1 MTTKAMRIYPLT
13 VLALLAMMMVLPAT
27 AHAAEGNTP
36 LPQQYWPHKG
46 FMGKYD
52 KAALQRGFQVYREAC
67 ASCHSL
73 RLLAYRNLQD
83 LGFTE
88 AQVKAVASE
97 ATVMDGPN
105 DEGDMFERAAAPA
118 DRFVSPFAN
127 DEQAR
132 FSNNGALPP
141 DMSLLIKAR
150 HGGED
155 YIYALLTGYGA
166 APEDVD
172 IPDGMHWNH
181 YFPGNQIAMPQ
192 PLSDGQIT
200 YSSGRS
206 ASVESASR
214 DVVQFLAWASEPH
227 MEYRKTIGLKV
238 LFFMLFFAG
247 FAYAAKR
254 RIWADVH

>member
-1 MTTKAMRIYPLT
+1 MIRKTTRIYPLMM
-13 VLALLAMMMVLPAT
+13 LALLAMMVLPAA
-27 AHAAEGNTP
+27 AHAAGGGTHI
-36 LPQQYWPHKG
+36 PQQYWPHKG
-46 FMGKYD
+46 FLGKYD

-73 RLLAYRNLQD
+73 RLMSYRNLQE

-88 AQVKAVASE
+88 AQVKAVAAE
-97 ATVMDGPN
+97 YTVMDGPN
-105 DEGDMFERAAAPA
+105 DEGDMFERAAVPS

-127 DEQAR
+127 AEQAR
-132 FSNNGALPP
+132 FSNSGALPP
-141 DMSLLIKAR
+141 DMSLLVKAR
-150 HGGED
+150 AGGED
-155 YIYALLTGYGA
+155 YIYAILTGYGTP
-166 APEDVD
+166 PEDVTL
-172 IPDGMHWNH
+172 PDGMHWNN
-181 YFPGNQIAMPQ
+181 YFAGHQIAMAQ

-206 ASVESASR
+206 ASVETAAR
-214 DVVQFLAWASEPH
+214 DVVQFLAWAAEPH

-238 LFFMLFFAG
+238 LFFLIFFAG